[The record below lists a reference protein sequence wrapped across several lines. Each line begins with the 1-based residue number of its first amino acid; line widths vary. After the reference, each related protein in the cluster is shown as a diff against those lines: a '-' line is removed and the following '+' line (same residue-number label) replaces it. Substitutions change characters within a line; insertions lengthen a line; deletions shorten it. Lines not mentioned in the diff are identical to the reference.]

1 MSIARTYQVCR
12 KHHPRVRCRLNFLL
26 SYSNYSLLRFS
37 NYSHTTRLSARCA
50 NIPPRVPRPWPAPPT
65 ATTPAPAAS
74 PVATVPIRSDRDRA
88 ELVGTPLLRLTPPPG
103 DTPTAPTKLD
113 ALGDAAELQF
123 ADSVAR
129 YSRADWERKQQDE
142 LTCHAAMRNI
152 NIGRPSALSPD
163 LSPDFLSCYP
173 SYQHLPLSDI
183 QELAG
188 KGQIHTTDDD
198 IVLLV
203 RNSTPAPTPDA

>member
-1 MSIARTYQVCR
+1 MYKRQA
-12 KHHPRVRCRLNFLL
+12 
-26 SYSNYSLLRFS
+26 
-37 NYSHTTRLSARCA
+37 
-50 NIPPRVPRPWPAPPT
+50 PRPRPAQPT
-65 ATTPAPAAS
+65 AATSASAAS
-74 PVATVPIRSDRDRA
+74 PVPTVPIPPDRGRA
-88 ELVGTPLLRLTPPPG
+88 GLVGTSLLRLPPTPG
-103 DTPTAPTKLD
+103 GTAIAPTKLD
-113 ALGDAAELQF
+113 AVDDATELQF